1 MTSSDRVPGDQESLL
16 ALYDLVPAAEHA
28 DLAEE
33 AATERARRQA
43 RLTLSEPLDLFS
55 SPGADAEPAAGAV
68 VDDAPD
74 HGDDGEPEWLTERQL
89 IAMLEHRLGA
99 VPLDG

>member
-1 MTSSDRVPGDQESLL
+1 
-16 ALYDLVPAAEHA
+16 VPAAEHA

-33 AATERARRQA
+33 AALERARRQA
-43 RLTLSEPLDLFS
+43 RLTLSAPLDLFS
-55 SPGADAEPAAGAV
+55 PSDADAEHAAGAAAE
-68 VDDAPD
+68 DAAHD
-74 HGDDGEPEWLTERQL
+74 GDDGEPEWLTECQL